1 MEMVIM
7 IFLLLVLVMLFLLFR
22 SNEGS
27 QDGPFSMI
35 IMGLSILSF
44 AVILEVGKKVEVI
57 DSFILTSRFAP
68 IVMIMIILAIPLVCG
83 LIIYRVD
90 GLISKVIKRRRLRL
104 N

>member
-1 MEMVIM
+1 MVIM